1 MRLQFSL
8 SFYSSSAKGEQYPKV
23 IKARDIFAVQ
33 IQRIQRAGQESG
45 GHPKGVSIFV
55 VRPKKGVV
63 NGLTWEEITL
73 ESTNEGCCQE
83 WFQALMKILNGE
95 VFFFFFSQ
103 LLKKYW
109 GMGVFVIIFFIHLAT
124 NTKGKQIH
132 IYIYKIG
139 GGGRIE
145 NTGCAQLG
153 CLGMETA
160 NLLTITFY

>member
-55 VRPKKGVV
+55 VRPKKGMV

-95 VFFFFFSQ
+95 VFFFSFFIASEKILGNGGICYNFFSFIWQ
-103 LLKKYW
+103 RTPRENKY
-109 GMGVFVIIFFIHLAT
+109 
-124 NTKGKQIH
+124 
-132 IYIYKIG
+132 IYIYTKQ

-145 NTGCAQLG
+145 NTGYAQLG